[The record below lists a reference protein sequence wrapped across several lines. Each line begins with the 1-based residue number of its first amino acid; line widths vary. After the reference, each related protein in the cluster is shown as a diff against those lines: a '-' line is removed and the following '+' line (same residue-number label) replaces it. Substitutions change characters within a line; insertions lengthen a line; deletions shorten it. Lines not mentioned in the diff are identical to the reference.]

1 MEKGYSESLVVRVG
15 LDGPLGVA
23 VNSNCCG
30 VRVDIVD
37 YEPTCSRCGREC
49 DYETNAEH
57 YGSYNCY
64 RPNEPY
70 LSDEEYEEFG

>member
-1 MEKGYSESLVVRVG
+1 M
-15 LDGPLGVA
+15 
-23 VNSNCCG
+23 NSNCCG

-49 DYETNAEH
+49 DYETNADH

-70 LSDEEYEEFG
+70 LSDEEYEQSG

>member
-1 MEKGYSESLVVRVG
+1 M
-15 LDGPLGVA
+15 
-23 VNSNCCG
+23 NSNCCG

-37 YEPTCSRCGREC
+37 YEPTCSRCRREC
-49 DYETNAEH
+49 DYETNGDH